1 MKNSTVHYQTRSIR
15 THFLAVTNL
24 FKFTYK
30 KLHYHGDGPPLF
42 RSMLKIGMKN
52 KKIRGEI
59 ETHPHPHPNGL
70 GYRRF

>member
-1 MKNSTVHYQTRSIR
+1 MEM
-15 THFLAVTNL
+15 A
-24 FKFTYK
+24 
-30 KLHYHGDGPPLF
+30 PPLF

-59 ETHPHPHPNGL
+59 ETHLHPHPNGL